1 MLNSSVAVS
10 RASTDRSAEAFA
22 LRQHNSLTRGR
33 CIGSA
38 LFNPF
43 SSIRGRRQSPSH
55 GLTTPV
61 DRLMRRHALTLC
73 PTSARGLTPSSSV
86 VTGLCVLAR
95 TI

>member
-1 MLNSSVAVS
+1 
-10 RASTDRSAEAFA
+10 
-22 LRQHNSLTRGR
+22 
-33 CIGSA
+33 

-73 PTSARGLTPSSSV
+73 LPSTPLTFANDRDRRRRL
-86 VTGLCVLAR
+86 TGLCVLAR